1 MDTLWYFAP
10 ERNATIQLHDLTTAN
25 KLMSNLHA
33 LSLCLTLTLTLIL
46 QPHPNLLLPPLPYL
60 YTDPYS
66 YPLKP

>member
-46 QPHPNLLLPPLPYL
+46 QPHPNLLLLPLPYL
-60 YTDPYS
+60 YTDPNS